1 MMNIL
6 KFFLLL
12 IIIVNVLSCNKLN
25 PSEQAYYDKIT
36 AARIEKDNYMKDNP
50 DSPFNHKS
58 KVDFHNLNYFDVNP
72 DLRFRSKLFENE
84 IKDIVTIYGTKG
96 EPRET
101 VRFGY
106 VKINFKNQSYKLNV
120 YESEYSKQKF
130 YSIWF
135 TDRTTNNE
143 SYGVGRYLD
152 FEIDSDKDFIY
163 DIDFNL
169 AYNPYCAYT
178 AEYSCAIPTKED
190 HIDLEIN
197 AGEKIFHK

>member
-25 PSEQAYYDKIT
+25 PSEQAYYDTIIATRK
-36 AARIEKDNYMKDNP
+36 EKDNYMKDNP

>member
-190 HIDLEIN
+190 HIELEIN

>member
-178 AEYSCAIPTKED
+178 AEYSCAIPAKED

>member
-178 AEYSCAIPTKED
+178 TEYSCAIPTKED

>member
-6 KFFLLL
+6 EFFLLL

-25 PSEQAYYDKIT
+25 PSEQAYYDTIIATRK
-36 AARIEKDNYMKDNP
+36 EKDNYMKDNP

-190 HIDLEIN
+190 HIELEIN

>member
-1 MMNIL
+1 MNIL

-178 AEYSCAIPTKED
+178 TEYSCAIPTKED

>member
-1 MMNIL
+1 MNIL
-6 KFFLLL
+6 EFFLLL

-25 PSEQAYYDKIT
+25 PSEQAYYDTIIATRK
-36 AARIEKDNYMKDNP
+36 EKDNYMKDNP

-190 HIDLEIN
+190 HIELEIN

>member
-25 PSEQAYYDKIT
+25 PSEQAYYDTIIATRK
-36 AARIEKDNYMKDNP
+36 EKDNYMKDNP

-190 HIDLEIN
+190 HIELEIN